1 MKCWINEFYTDM
13 KPLTKS
19 RFKLG
24 LECPN
29 KLYFTDN
36 ISYANKKIEDP
47 FLEALAKGGFQVEA
61 LARLSYP
68 SGRFVDAENYE
79 YDKAVNDTKKAFE
92 QENICLFEAAF
103 ASENLFVRTDIVDKK
118 GSNVKLIEVKAK
130 SYDPQDAYTFVGKK
144 GGMAGGWKAYLFD
157 LAFQKYVAQKAFPD
171 FKFTAFLMLADKTK
185 PALVDGLNQ
194 MFRIHKGTDP
204 RKEIEMRIASLE
216 EIGGTVLCEVNVDDL
231 VNGIISGH
239 YEGLAGYSFEETVD
253 FLRKHWLDKTFA
265 NWPVKHSPC
274 KQCEFKASNEELELG
289 LLSGFEFCFIKQF
302 NLKKEDFEKPFILE
316 IWDCKDGNL
325 LDSGIL
331 HMEQL
336 TLQDLKVKPEPG
348 KISRTERQWLQ
359 AEKAVSGDNTPYI
372 LKDELKAEMASWK
385 FPLHFIDFETSA
397 VALPFKKGRKP
408 YEQTAFQFSHHAV
421 YEDGTIG
428 HKTEFINGNPGE
440 FPNFEFARALK
451 NALEKDEGSIFRFAD
466 HENTIITA
474 IIKQLNDSNEAD
486 KVELT
491 EFLKTISHST
501 KNCADSW
508 KGERD
513 MIDLRKIVLNYYYNP
528 LTKGSNSLKYILPA
542 ILNTGSFLKNKYS
555 KPISEINLSSK
566 NFPDDHVWLKE
577 ENGTVVNPYQL
588 LPKLFEE
595 WDADKIEETLSDLET
610 VADGGAA
617 LTAYSKLQFTDMSAD
632 ERNELQKSL
641 LKYCEL
647 DTLAMVMLYEHLKY
661 DFLL

>member
-1 MKCWINEFYTDM
+1 
-13 KPLTKS
+13 
-19 RFKLG
+19 
-24 LECPN
+24 
-29 KLYFTDN
+29 
-36 ISYANKKIEDP
+36 
-47 FLEALAKGGFQVEA
+47 
-61 LARLSYP
+61 
-68 SGRFVDAENYE
+68 
-79 YDKAVNDTKKAFE
+79 
-92 QENICLFEAAF
+92 
-103 ASENLFVRTDIVDKK
+103 
-118 GSNVKLIEVKAK
+118 
-130 SYDPQDAYTFVGKK
+130 
-144 GGMAGGWKAYLFD
+144 
-157 LAFQKYVAQKAFPD
+157 
-171 FKFTAFLMLADKTK
+171 MLADKTK

-194 MFRIHKGTDP
+194 MFRIHKDTDP

-239 YEGLAGYSFEETVD
+239 YEGLAGYSFEETID

-265 NWPVKHSPC
+265 DWPAKHSVC
-274 KQCEFKASNEELELG
+274 KNCEFKASEKEKANG
-289 LLSGFEFCFIKQF
+289 LLSGFEFCFRKHYRL
-302 NLKKEDFEKPFILE
+302 NDKDFEKPFILE

-325 LDSGIL
+325 LESGIL

-336 TLQDLKVKPEPG
+336 TPQDLKVKPEPG

-451 NALEKDEGSIFRFAD
+451 TALEKDEGSIFRFAD
-466 HENTIITA
+466 HENTIINA
-474 IIKQLNDSNEAD
+474 IIRQLNDSNEAD
-486 KVELT
+486 RVELT

-501 KNCADSW
+501 KNSADSW
-508 KGERD
+508 TGERD

-542 ILNTGSFLKNKYS
+542 ILNASSFLKNKYS

-566 NFPDDHVWLKE
+566 NFPGDHVWLKE

-595 WDADKIEETLSDLET
+595 WDADKIEETLSDLEA

-647 DTLAMVMLYEHLKY
+647 DTLAMVMLYEHLK
-661 DFLL
+661 LSLIHI